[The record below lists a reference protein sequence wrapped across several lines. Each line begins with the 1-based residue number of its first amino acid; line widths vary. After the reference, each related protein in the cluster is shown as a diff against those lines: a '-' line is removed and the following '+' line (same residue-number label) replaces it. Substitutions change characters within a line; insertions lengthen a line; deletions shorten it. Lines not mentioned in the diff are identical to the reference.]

1 MKKLNAIQ
9 KMSKIMPFLNQIEW
23 KGINFS
29 SELNYWNNF
38 LKTTQQLNV
47 FIVENNDEKE
57 IKHTYISK

>member
-1 MKKLNAIQ
+1 MKKLNTIQ

-38 LKTTQQLNV
+38 LKSNPAT
-47 FIVENNDEKE
+47 
-57 IKHTYISK
+57 